1 MTECTP
7 HCVQEI
13 DAKLFIFPHSVQGCG
28 GGAPGRRSHRGR
40 RVQDGAAR
48 LHQLPHHLHARAQGR
63 HMMTLREDKSMYRVL
78 HQHADLGWVGLNII
92 WDFPPSYSVAQPFLP
107 KFHLPKQNQADCG
120 TAKIKANPTEV
131 GELMEHPVNRM
142 VLSSSMQRI
151 QQS

>member
-1 MTECTP
+1 
-7 HCVQEI
+7 
-13 DAKLFIFPHSVQGCG
+13 
-28 GGAPGRRSHRGR
+28 
-40 RVQDGAAR
+40 
-48 LHQLPHHLHARAQGR
+48 
-63 HMMTLREDKSMYRVL
+63 MTLREDKSVYRVL